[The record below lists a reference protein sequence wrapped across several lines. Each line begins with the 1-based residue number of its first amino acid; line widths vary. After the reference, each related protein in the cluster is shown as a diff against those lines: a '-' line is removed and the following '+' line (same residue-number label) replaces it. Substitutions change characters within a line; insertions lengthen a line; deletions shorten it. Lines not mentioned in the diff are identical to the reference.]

1 MPIYRFRNCFLNT
14 TERRVIKNGK
24 YLELTPK
31 TFDVL
36 QLLVEKWGEIMTKDE
51 ILSKVWNGSFV
62 EEGNLPVHI
71 SKLRRLLDETKNE
84 PFIETV
90 QGSGYRFISPVQSV
104 SENSWERN
112 LSDKNHL
119 PNHIISEGFIFDSIA
134 VLPLQNESNNLEIDY
149 LADGLTESFINSL
162 SRVSNLKVIARNTVF
177 RYKNK
182 EVDAQEIS
190 KTLGVAAVLSG
201 RIRAIKDRLSIS
213 VELTKVEDGT
223 QLWGTQFNQPF
234 SDIIE
239 VQEKI
244 TSALSEK
251 LNTQISARNSVA
263 NPITQNS
270 ESYRLYL
277 KGKYFLEKRTEK
289 DIYKA
294 IECYQ
299 KSVSL
304 DPTNVYSYVEI
315 IECYFL
321 LHLWDY
327 VSYTD
332 VSIKIKPLLSVVS
345 KLNQNVD
352 VVQAMYGGI
361 KMHLE
366 WNFEEAEKHFH
377 NALTINP
384 NCLIARNRYSHLL
397 LYSRRFPEALKEL
410 KQIMLIDPLSVTA
423 YQRIGKI
430 FYLMSRFENAI
441 SYLKDALEL
450 ESTDYLALVLL
461 GATLTE
467 LDKYEEASTIFQ
479 KSLRIQYN
487 TETLSMIGY
496 VNARAGRK
504 HKAYQIIKQ
513 IESQSKSNCHHAIKL
528 ARIYFALGEK
538 ETAYEFLDRAFEQR
552 EMDLIGLKSDPRWAR
567 IRHEP
572 RFRELIRRVGLPIN

>member
-104 SENSWERN
+104 SEDSWERN

-119 PNHIISEGFIFDSIA
+119 PNHIISEGFTFDSIA

-244 TSALSEK
+244 TSALSEN
-251 LNTQISARNSVA
+251 LNTQISARNSVV

-294 IECYQ
+294 IECFQ